1 MDKLFQPKKKCSC
14 GSRLDRFVLAD
25 ARGIFCAFV
34 CDECI
39 QKVMSKYRPEIFT
52 DSDYW
57 ADEPIEG
64 DD

>member
-1 MDKLFQPKKKCSC
+1 MKPCPC
-14 GSRLDRFVLAD
+14 GSGEPRQELYD

-34 CDECI
+34 CSQCE
-39 QKVMSKYRPEIFT
+39 KTKRAGFRPDIFT
-52 DSDYW
+52 DNNYW